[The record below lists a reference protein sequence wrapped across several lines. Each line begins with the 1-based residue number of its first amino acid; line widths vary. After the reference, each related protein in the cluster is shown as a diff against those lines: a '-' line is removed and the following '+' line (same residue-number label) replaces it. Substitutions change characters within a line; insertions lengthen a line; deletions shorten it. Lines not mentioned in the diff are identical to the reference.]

1 MGVLITNREEEDQLR
16 QKPANIEQQIVDW
29 IEKYDEEADKLQT
42 DLDQVNEDYD
52 DLKKNH
58 NELKEKFSILS
69 VDYEKIMEERRI
81 EHEKRER
88 ERREIE
94 EKTTAAEVIQAYF
107 RSYKVRKLLKGKS
120 KKG

>member
-1 MGVLITNREEEDQLR
+1 MG
-16 QKPANIEQQIVDW
+16 
-29 IEKYDEEADKLQT
+29 
-42 DLDQVNEDYD
+42 DQVNEDYD
-52 DLKKNH
+52 ELKKNH

-107 RSYKVRKLLKGKS
+107 RSYKVRKLLKGKGKNNGPFS
-120 KKG
+120 PSYNGFYNDGSHFYGSY